1 MLLQSPS
8 HHNPAVLASRFRVAG
23 PTTAGNPAPANRPS
37 QIWDGTTGSLIASIH
52 GVVTGFLALKS
63 PRLPT
68 HGRLG
73 FLTPFAAA
81 GLLHLTLVGVII
93 LTLSS
98 DRGKPA
104 ADGPQASR
112 VIQVVL
118 PRIVFIPSGP
128 PGGGGGGG
136 GNRQTGPVRHAE
148 GVGRD
153 AVTLRTAKPKV
164 TADRPASSE
173 AALPPIMLDARPL
186 ASGSVDVLGLP
197 VGGVSFGTS
206 TGPGSGGGVGT
217 GTGTGIGPGR
227 GPGIGPG
234 SDGGIGGGVYRTG
247 GGVTTPRLLSQV
259 KPRYTNEALSHKI
272 QGAVWLELVVTRD
285 GRADQIRVVRSL
297 DPGGLDDEAVNA
309 ARQWRFEPGR
319 LAGVPVDVLVTVV
332 MDFLIR

>member
-1 MLLQSPS
+1 MP
-8 HHNPAVLASRFRVAG
+8 
-23 PTTAGNPAPANRPS
+23 
-37 QIWDGTTGSLIASIH
+37 
-52 GVVTGFLALKS
+52 
-63 PRLPT
+63 
-68 HGRLG
+68 
-73 FLTPFAAA
+73 PFAAA
-81 GLLHLTLVGVII
+81 GLLHLTLLGVII

-118 PRIVFIPSGP
+118 PRIVFVPSGP

-153 AVTLRTAKPKV
+153 ALTLRTAKPKM

-234 SDGGIGGGVYRTG
+234 SHGGIGEG
-247 GGVTTPRLLSQV
+247 SIEQ
-259 KPRYTNEALSHKI
+259 
-272 QGAVWLELVVTRD
+272 
-285 GRADQIRVVRSL
+285 
-297 DPGGLDDEAVNA
+297 A
-309 ARQWRFEPGR
+309 AE
-319 LAGVPVDVLVTVV
+319 
-332 MDFLIR
+332 